1 MTFTINKNLIFF
13 DSMQFMSSS
22 LDELVENLSQNDFRY
37 LFQEISGDFKESLK

>member
-1 MTFTINKNLIFF
+1 MTFTINNNLIFF

-37 LFQEISGDFKESLK
+37 LSQEISGDFKESLK